1 MTVAMRTAVAVW
13 LLAAALVGLVAAAA
27 PRLDQP
33 VGNLTRDPQGIL
45 GVGWYFG
52 FLSNVGVLLWWG
64 TAVVCVLA
72 GGIVWK
78 LGARRRG
85 QIAIAVG
92 LFTAWLTLDDLFL
105 LHEDVLP
112 RALLLSEEVI
122 LVVYALVAVGVLW
135 SVRALLQRDTGI
147 LLAAAVL
154 LFFVSTVVDFY
165 GSWADT
171 TLYLYEDAL
180 KFVGI
185 VTWCVTFVFVSLRL
199 LSEGILLASGTRNPP
214 IRISRS
220 SPVAERDES
229 TATR

>member
-1 MTVAMRTAVAVW
+1 MASCRGP
-13 LLAAALVGLVAAAA
+13 VGLVATAA

-33 VGNLTRDPQGIL
+33 VGNLTRDPQGIF

-78 LGARRRG
+78 LGARRKG
-85 QIAIAVG
+85 QIAVAVG
-92 LFTAWLTLDDLFL
+92 LLTAWLALDDLFL

-112 RALLLSEEVI
+112 RALLLPEELI

-135 SVRALLQRDTGI
+135 SVLALLQRDTRI

-171 TLYLYEDAL
+171 TLYFYEDAL
-180 KFVGI
+180 KFLGI
-185 VTWCVTFVFVSLRL
+185 VTWSVTFAFVSLRL
-199 LSEGILLASGTRNPP
+199 LSEGILLASETRNAP
-214 IRISRS
+214 IRVSKS
-220 SPVAERDES
+220 SHMAERDR
-229 TATR
+229 TAAPMS